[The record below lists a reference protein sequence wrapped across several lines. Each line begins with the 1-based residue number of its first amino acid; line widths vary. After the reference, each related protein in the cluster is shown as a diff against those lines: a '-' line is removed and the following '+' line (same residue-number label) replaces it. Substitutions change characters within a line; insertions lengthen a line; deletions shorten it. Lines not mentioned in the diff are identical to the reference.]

1 MNTKIH
7 EIDLNRKIFSKF
19 WKPLSDSMLLL
30 AGFLGFYLVE
40 MKQLKLENEMF
51 CCSVIFQVRTLWI
64 NDSNNWG
71 IGP

>member
-1 MNTKIH
+1 
-7 EIDLNRKIFSKF
+7 
-19 WKPLSDSMLLL
+19 MLLL

-51 CCSVIFQVRTLWI
+51 CGSVIFQVRTLWI

-71 IGP
+71 MDPDNERILTPKNSENPDY